1 MKNRHRTYE
10 EVRVRGF
17 LDAVSGEEGEHAGS
31 CPSGSIQE
39 GSNGAAMYK
48 EKGREFSRADLDRII
63 MMAWEDRT
71 SFDAIRTQFG
81 LEPGEVIKLMRQE
94 LKENS
99 FRLWRARTNG
109 RSTKH
114 EQRFR
119 ERVEDGSVRRF
130 RAKSQRG

>member
-1 MKNRHRTYE
+1 M
-10 EVRVRGF
+10 F
-17 LDAVSGEEGEHAGS
+17 
-31 CPSGSIQE
+31 
-39 GSNGAAMYK
+39 K

-94 LKENS
+94 LKESS
-99 FRLWRARTNG
+99 FRLWRARTSG

-114 EQRFR
+114 EGRFR
-119 ERVEDGSVRRF
+119 DRVEDGTVRRF